1 MTEEEID
8 KRAKKEFE
16 LFRELFKAEGLND
29 ARTELC
35 ELMFCIGFKRA
46 WTLKEKLPELQKA
59 VATLAKEPMTDKQ
72 KRCIDWIEETT
83 GAVYEGGSV
92 SDFINEHIEE
102 ARFQSELNS
111 IAEEQN
117 G

>member
-16 LFRELFKAEGLND
+16 LFRELFKKEGVAN
-29 ARTELC
+29 ARIEIC
-35 ELMFCIGFKRA
+35 ELMFCTGFKRG

-59 VATLAKEPMTDKQ
+59 VATLSKEPMTERQ
-72 KRCIDWIEETT
+72 KSCIDWIEEMT

-92 SDFINEHIEE
+92 SEFINENIEE